1 MAQRLEPV
9 SDEFQNWNVMCRMIS
24 VGDHA
29 GHMPDTHALD
39 GEGVRMGWAGK
50 ENAGANID
58 ACLIGRES

>member
-39 GEGVRMGWAGK
+39 SEGVKVGWAGK
-50 ENAGANID
+50 ENVGANI
-58 ACLIGRES
+58 EE